1 MENRESL
8 TKNGTLKCIVITI
21 VALVVGFVGGRQTA
35 PTKVVVKKEEVIKEV
50 ESSKDKTKVVEKEV
64 IKPDGTIIKKKVAK
78 AVKEKKAERES
89 TVKVTKI
96 EESYK
101 PQWKVGALTGIQGG
115 SVGIVGM
122 QVERRIVGPVFLGV
136 TGNWHSRD
144 IYLNISIE
152 F

>member
-1 MENRESL
+1 MENTASS
-8 TKNGTLKCIVITI
+8 TKSGALKCVVITI
-21 VALVVGFVGGRQTA
+21 VALVVGFIGGRQTA

-50 ESSKDKTKVVEKEV
+50 ESSKDQTKVVEKEI
-64 IKPDGTIIKKKVAK
+64 IKPDGTVIKKKVAK
-78 AVKEKKAERES
+78 AVKEKKTEREV
-89 TVKVTKI
+89 TVKMTKM

-115 SVGIVGM
+115 SVNVVGM

-136 TGNWHSRD
+136 TGNWYSKNV
-144 IYLNISIE
+144 YLNISVE